1 VVLELQATRLTNQTG
16 NGYVQRNSDGRAIE
30 QRRWER
36 EKNSERERERE
47 RAPADKESGAGDGG
61 PEDPVKGHRPPRVME
76 RTKKRDRLAGNRTN
90 RKRGDDEREEAEQNR
105 PSGIATGGEVRR
117 ANERAERRKGEGRW
131 KRATEKSG
139 NDVRKRETE
148 SLVVQ
153 DGAAAVSRA
162 AAGPFAAALVHPR
175 CIYEMTVLLYR
186 AAMSSMVML
195 LFLYECLSFWYSSLR
210 CDRCST
216 RLSVARGGGRKFCAF
231 SSQIERSS
239 K

>member
-1 VVLELQATRLTNQTG
+1 MCSATATDERLSKG
-16 NGYVQRNSDGRAIE
+16 VGRG
-30 QRRWER
+30 RRTAR
-36 EKNSERERERE
+36 GRERESE
-47 RAPADKESGAGDGG
+47 PPADKESGAGDGG

-76 RTKKRDRLAGNRTN
+76 RTKKKDRLAGNRTN

-105 PSGIATGGEVRR
+105 PSGVATTGGEIRESKR
-117 ANERAERRKGEGRW
+117 AQRRKGEGRC
-131 KRATEKSG
+131 KRATERSG

-153 DGAAAVSRA
+153 SGAAAVSRA
-162 AAGPFAAALVHPR
+162 AAGPFAAALVRPSSLH
-175 CIYEMTVLLYR
+175 YEMTVLLYR